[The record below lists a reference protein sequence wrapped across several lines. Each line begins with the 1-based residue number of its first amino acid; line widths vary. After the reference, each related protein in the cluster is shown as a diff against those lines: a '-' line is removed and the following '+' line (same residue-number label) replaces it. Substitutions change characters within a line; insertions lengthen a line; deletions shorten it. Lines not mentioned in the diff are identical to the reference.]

1 MIVGVPKETAA
12 GERRVALVPDAVKP
26 LKAKGIELLVQTGAG
41 EAAGFADA
49 AYVQAGATLEAD
61 LSALVGRADLIAKV
75 QGPRALAGAAHEADA
90 LRAGQVL
97 IGALRPLDQP
107 ELAARLAQ
115 RRVTAFALELMPRIT
130 RAQAMDVLSS
140 MATIA
145 GYHAVLLAAAALPK
159 FFPML
164 DDGRRNDL
172 ARARA
177 RDRRRR
183 GGPAGDRHRAAARRG
198 GRGVRRAPGR
208 EGAGPEPRRQVR
220 RARRSKPG
228 RAGRRRLRA
237 RAERGVLRRASA
249 SCSGSGCA
257 RATS

>member
-75 QGPRALAGAAHEADA
+75 QGPRALAGGAHEAIA

-145 GYHAVLLAAAALPK
+145 GYHAVLLAAS
-159 FFPML
+159 
-164 DDGRRNDL
+164 RC
-172 ARARA
+172 
-177 RDRRRR
+177 
-183 GGPAGDRHRAAARRG
+183 
-198 GRGVRRAPGR
+198 
-208 EGAGPEPRRQVR
+208 
-220 RARRSKPG
+220 RRSF
-228 RAGRRRLRA
+228 R
-237 RAERGVLRRASA
+237 
-249 SCSGSGCA
+249 C
-257 RATS
+257 